1 MVTLIK
7 GVDFL
12 FWSTSLGVGYGQI
25 MLESILC
32 NTEILCFKPIGD
44 AKHLVKQNFYSNM
57 DEVINR
63 INNVIPEKEI
73 RIQKL

>member
-1 MVTLIK
+1 
-7 GVDFL
+7 
-12 FWSTSLGVGYGQI
+12 

-44 AKHLVKQNFYSNM
+44 AKHLVKQNFYSNI

-63 INNVIPEKEI
+63 INNVIPEKQI
-73 RIQKL
+73 RIPKIMNEEIICEKHKKLFNQILEN